1 MTAVTRPAVVQP
13 STTNRA
19 LGCGVAV
26 GIGQAAIAMAFWWLD
41 TSIVHGLMVTMI
53 AGVYIGFA
61 VSDGRIH
68 VIAVESTVVLAFV
81 ITSAVAVTGTPWLL
95 VGLYAAHGAKDLW
108 QHRTAFVRGTRWWPS
123 FCLAVDFTVAAIVAT
138 QIVAGVNFN

>member
-1 MTAVTRPAVVQP
+1 VIAVAHP

-19 LGCGVAV
+19 LSWGVTVGVA
-26 GIGQAAIAMAFWWLD
+26 QAAVAMAFWWLD
-41 TSIVHGLMVTMI
+41 TSIVHGLMVTLI

-61 VSDGRIH
+61 VSDGRTH

-81 ITSAVAVTGTPWLL
+81 ITSAVAVTGSPWLL

-108 QHRTAFVRGTRWWPS
+108 QHRTEFVRGTRWWPP

-138 QIVAGVNFN
+138 QILAGVDFN